1 MKRYA
6 LVYDPKD
13 KDYIILDYI
22 LQMSSRQWSDLKT
35 VFTSPVTDTASFT
48 TENSLVNTG
57 LFYKLLEFD
66 EMLTYEQF
74 YQTHPEFNI

>member
-22 LQMSSRQWSDLKT
+22 SQMSSRQWNDLKAI
-35 VFTSPVTDTASFT
+35 FTSPITDPASFT
-48 TENSLVNTG
+48 TENSFVNTG

-66 EMLTYEQF
+66 EIPTYEQF
-74 YQTHPEFNI
+74 YQTHPEFNT